1 MRIEPQFLIDLL
13 RAQTGPQNGL
23 HVHELAELLTGN
35 ASNQGTWRNIR
46 SVIKGL
52 RLQGWPICG
61 HPSRGYYWA
70 SSPEDLQ
77 ATITFLRDRAMS
89 SLAQISKLKKVAI
102 PLLEGQLSLPLDA
115 GGVLEPEQPNYA
127 TATRESC
134 VVELDDLLL
143 AEVQR
148 FCAAHP
154 GWERD
159 RVFRQALM
167 MFLNGYEVLKDE

>member
-1 MRIEPQFLIDLL
+1 MRIEPQPLIDLL

-23 HVHELAELLTGN
+23 HVHELAELLTGE
-35 ASNQGTWRNIR
+35 AKNQGTWRNIR

-89 SLAQISKLKKVAI
+89 SLLQISKLKKVAI

-115 GGVLEPEQPNYA
+115 VLLLEPEQPNYA
-127 TATRESC
+127 RVARQSY
-134 VVELDDLLL
+134 VVEVSKPLVV
-143 AEVQR
+143 EMER
-148 FCAAHP
+148 FFVAHP
-154 GWERD
+154 GYD
-159 RVFRQALM
+159 RQQLIEDALS

>member
-1 MRIEPQFLIDLL
+1 MRIEPQPLIDLL

-23 HVHELAELLTGN
+23 HVHELAELLTGE
-35 ASNQGTWRNIR
+35 AKNQGTWRNIR

-70 SSPEDLQ
+70 SSSEDLQ

-89 SLAQISKLKKVAI
+89 SLLQISKLKKVAI
-102 PLLEGQLSLPLDA
+102 PILEGQLTLPLDA
-115 GGVLEPEQPNYA
+115 GLLLEPEQPNYA
-127 TATRESC
+127 TAKRERL
-134 VVELDDLLL
+134 VVEIPLPLLR
-143 AEVQR
+143 EMQR
-148 FCAAHP
+148 ASEP
-154 GWERD
+154 GICDEQAMII
-159 RVFRQALM
+159 QALM